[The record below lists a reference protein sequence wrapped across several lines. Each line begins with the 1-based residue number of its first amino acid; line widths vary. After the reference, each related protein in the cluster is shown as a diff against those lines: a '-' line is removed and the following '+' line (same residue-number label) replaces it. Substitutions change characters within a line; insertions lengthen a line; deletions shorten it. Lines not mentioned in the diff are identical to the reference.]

1 MEIILV
7 LGIILALI
15 FNFANGL
22 NDAANSIATVVAT
35 RVLTPLQAVLMA
47 ACFNLIGPLLFT
59 TAVAKTIGKGIV
71 SPSFMTIEVFF
82 IGLLVAAIWV
92 FLTTFTGLPI
102 SATHALVGGLMGAAI
117 CAGGLDA
124 CSWPSPSTVGA
135 LFFYVTA
142 SAIAGAFIFAYIAR
156 FMKEENWRDYLGIGA
171 LFGCSLMIPFLM
183 ITGILPISG
192 ILAILI
198 FIAFSPILGLIA
210 AYILSLVVIGLFK
223 NSNPKKMNSLFNRL
237 QVVSAAFYSINHGSN
252 DAQNAMGAITGMLIA
267 AGVLHEFVVPVWVIL
282 ISCAAIALGT
292 FSGGWHVVRTM
303 AKKITNIRPYQG
315 FCAETG
321 GGIAL
326 TFITS
331 FGIPVS
337 TTHAISG
344 AIMGVGATKGYA
356 AVQWTVVRR
365 IVMAWILTIPVTAV
379 CAFAFYLIYKTFLI

>member
-7 LGIILALI
+7 LSIILALL

-35 RVLTPLQAVLMA
+35 RVLSPLQAVLMA
-47 ACFNLIGPLLFT
+47 ASFNLIGPLLFT

-71 SPSFMTIEVFF
+71 SPSFMTIDVFF
-82 IGLLVAAIWV
+82 IGMLVATVWV
-92 FLTTFTGLPI
+92 FLTTFSGLPI
-102 SATHALVGGLMGAAI
+102 SATHALVGGLMGAAVG
-117 CAGGLDA
+117 AGGLDA
-124 CSWPSPSTVGA
+124 CSWPSPGSVGA
-135 LFFYVTA
+135 LFLYVTA
-142 SAIAGAFIFAYIAR
+142 SAIAGAFVVAFIAR
-156 FMKEENWRDYLGIGA
+156 SMKEENWRGYLGIGA

-192 ILAILI
+192 ILAIII

-210 AYILSLVVIGLFK
+210 AYILSLVVIRLFR

-252 DAQNAMGAITGMLIA
+252 DAQNGMGAITAMLIA
-267 AGVLHEFVVPVWVIL
+267 TGILHEFTVPLWVIL
-282 ISCAAIALGT
+282 ISCGAIALGT
-292 FSGGWHVVRTM
+292 FSGGWHVVKTM

-365 IVMAWILTIPVTAV
+365 IVTAWILTIPVTAG
-379 CAFAFYLIYKTFLI
+379 CAFVIYILYQSIFV

>member
-7 LGIILALI
+7 LGIILALL
-15 FNFANGL
+15 FNFANGM
-22 NDAANSIATVVAT
+22 NDTTNSIATVVAT

-47 ACFNLIGPLLFT
+47 ACFNFIGPLLFT

-82 IGLLVAAIWV
+82 IGLVVAVIWV
-92 FLTTFTGLPI
+92 FLTTFAGLPI
-102 SATHALVGGLMGAAI
+102 SATHALVGGLIGAAVG
-117 CAGGLDA
+117 AGGLDA
-124 CSWPSPSTVGA
+124 CVWPTSESIGS
-135 LFFYVTA
+135 LFLYVTA
-142 SAIAGAFIFAYIAR
+142 SAVVGAFIFASIAR
-156 FMKEENWRDYLGIGA
+156 SMKEENWKMYLGIGA

-198 FIAFSPILGLIA
+198 FIAFSPILGFIA
-210 AYILSLVVIGLFK
+210 AFVISLVLIRLFR

-252 DAQNAMGAITGMLIA
+252 DAQNGMGAITGMLVA
-267 AGVLHEFVVPVWVIL
+267 AGVLHEFAVPVWVIL

-292 FSGGWHVVRTM
+292 LSGGWQVVKTM
-303 AKKITNIRPYQG
+303 AKKITHLRPYQG

-321 GGIAL
+321 GGVAL

-337 TTHAISG
+337 TTHAITG
-344 AIMGVGATKGYA
+344 AIMGVGATKGSQ
-356 AVQWTVVRR
+356 AVQWVTVHR
-365 IVMAWILTIPVTAV
+365 IVMTWIITIPITAI
-379 CAFAFYLIYKTFLI
+379 CSYAFYLLYKTFLI